1 MTKSF
6 KKTWL
11 QISVHDLMN
20 RPGESR
26 TIDIH
31 QTLPEDWVSG
41 PTKVPAG
48 SELVITANLESVH
61 EGILVSG
68 GVDFEAVAECSICLK
83 ELKLTF
89 QVDFQELF
97 AYYIADGFDYEVQSE
112 HVDIEPI
119 VRDAVVLS
127 LPFQPKCEPECES
140 VEVPEGITLVL
151 AGQERP
157 VEPDPRWA
165 PLAGLIPDDIDKV

>member
-1 MTKSF
+1 
-6 KKTWL
+6 
-11 QISVHDLMN
+11 MN
-20 RPGESR
+20 KPGESR
-26 TIDIH
+26 TKDIH
-31 QTLPEDWVSG
+31 ATLPETWEAGTSR
-41 PTKVPAG
+41 VPAG
-48 SELVITANLESVH
+48 SELVITVNLESVH

-68 GVDFEAVAECSICLK
+68 GVDFEAEAECSICLK
-83 ELKLTF
+83 ELKMEF

-97 AYYIADGFDYEVQSE
+97 AYHIADGFDYEVQSE

-140 VEVPEGITLVL
+140 LEVPEGVTLVL

-157 VEPDPRWA
+157 IEPDPRWA
-165 PLAGLIPDDIDKV
+165 PLAELIPDDIDKV